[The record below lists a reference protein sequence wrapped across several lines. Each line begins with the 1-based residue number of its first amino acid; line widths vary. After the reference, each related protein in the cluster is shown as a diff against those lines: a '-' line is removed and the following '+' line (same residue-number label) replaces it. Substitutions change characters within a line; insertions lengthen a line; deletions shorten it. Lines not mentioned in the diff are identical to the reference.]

1 MRSKRRTF
9 EPAFKRE
16 AVELSC
22 SSDMTQKRVAEELGI
37 SPNLL
42 SKWRRE
48 LLDDASQPT
57 SAGVARGREVERLQA
72 ELAEKNAEIEFLKK
86 ATAYFVRHSRFGTR

>member
-22 SSDMTQKRVAEELGI
+22 SSDMTQKRVAEELGVVTSI
-37 SPNLL
+37 A
-42 SKWRRE
+42 K
-48 LLDDASQPT
+48 AS
-57 SAGVARGREVERLQA
+57 G
-72 ELAEKNAEIEFLKK
+72 
-86 ATAYFVRHSRFGTR
+86 

>member
-1 MRSKRRTF
+1 MYPNGGGHKRSKRRTF

-57 SAGVARGREVERLQA
+57 SSGVARGREVERLRA
-72 ELAEKNAEIEFLKK
+72 ELAITDDSQGL
-86 ATAYFVRHSRFGTR
+86 TAGLASG